1 MTAEDLIN
9 HSIPVLRP
17 TDSVSRALDVM
28 QDCGIHQLVLI
39 EDGQLKAILTEDT
52 LLNWFNDEDTLGT
65 LPIDGQPMSGN
76 IFQHIYELINLA
88 NIHQL
93 QIVPILDEDNSY
105 IGCIVVTEMLAKF
118 AEQLGVQDT
127 GAVVVL
133 KMNDYDYS
141 LTDISRLVESNNTKI
156 ISSFFAKNPVG
167 FADATLTLK
176 LNRTDIS
183 PVVATLE
190 RFGYNIEGTY
200 ADSGTENLDQNRL
213 HSLLRYL
220 EV

>member
-1 MTAEDLIN
+1 MTAQDLIN
-9 HSIPVLRP
+9 YSIPVLRP
-17 TDSVSRALDVM
+17 TDTVSRALDVM
-28 QDCGIHQLVLI
+28 QDCGVHQLVMI
-39 EDGQLKAILTEDT
+39 ENDQLKANFTEDT
-52 LLNWFNDEDTLGT
+52 LLNWLNDEDELAALCTDNE
-65 LPIDGQPMSGN
+65 PISGH
-76 IFQHIYELINLA
+76 IFQHIYELISLA
-88 NIHQL
+88 NSHHL
-93 QIVPILDEDNSY
+93 QTLPILDEDNSY
-105 IGCIVVTEMLAKF
+105 IGCIVVAEMLAQF

-156 ISSFFAKNPVG
+156 ISSFFAKNPID
-167 FADATLTLK
+167 FADARLTLK

-200 ADSGTENLDQNRL
+200 ANSGTENLDQNRL
-213 HSLLRYL
+213 NSLLRYL

>member
-1 MTAEDLIN
+1 MFAEDIIN

-17 TDSVSRALDVM
+17 TDTVSRALDMM
-28 QDCGIHQLVLI
+28 QDCGVRQLPMV
-39 EDGQLKAILTEDT
+39 ENNQLKSVFDEDL
-52 LLNWFNDEDTLGT
+52 LLNWLNDEDTLET
-65 LPIDGQPMSGN
+65 LPIDKEPISGH
-76 IFQHIYELINLA
+76 IFQHIYELINLS

-93 QIVPILDEDNSY
+93 QILPILDEDNTY

-156 ISSFFAKNPVG
+156 ISSFFAKNPTD
-167 FADATLTLK
+167 FADARLTLK

-200 ADSGTENLDQNRL
+200 ADSGVENLDQNRL